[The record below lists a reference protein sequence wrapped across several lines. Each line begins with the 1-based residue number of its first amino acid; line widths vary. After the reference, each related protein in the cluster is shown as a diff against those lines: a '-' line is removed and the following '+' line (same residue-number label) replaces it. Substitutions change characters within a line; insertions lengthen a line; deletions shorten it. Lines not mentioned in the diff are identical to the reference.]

1 MAVGIT
7 RSIGATWK
15 MQDNYVERIMDNAAY
30 TAAHPDDTLVMA
42 GPPRVPLPKT
52 NTTPQGTDTSL
63 QKQLLAIGHL
73 QTVQFQQQKPTQPVM
88 AIGSGRSFFVSG
100 KAQGQATLGRLF
112 VNGRNLLRVLQHNAR
127 SPGGNPANALP
138 VQMMD
143 DRAAN
148 RYQSQFYVNLDSEL
162 YLIPMG
168 LGVIFR
174 DKIHDLLGGFY
185 TELVMITSYAIAFS
199 AGQNMILEQSNLVF
213 DRMLPFFET
222 DVMKYNVPK
231 ATIDKVMGFVDNKNA
246 QTGASLDAE
255 NEESTKGSAT
265 PV

>member
-1 MAVGIT
+1 MANYPIGIT
-7 RSIGATWK
+7 RSMGATWK

-42 GPPRVPLPKT
+42 GPPRMPLPKT
-52 NTTPQGTDTSL
+52 GSGDSSTSKSL
-63 QKQLLAIGHL
+63 QDQLLAIGHL

-112 VNGRNLLRVLQHNAR
+112 VNGRNLLRVLNHNAR
-127 SPGGNPANALP
+127 FHNLN
-138 VQMMD
+138 VQDMD

-148 RYQSQFYVNLDSEL
+148 RYQSQFYINLDSEL
-162 YLIPMG
+162 YLIPFG
-168 LGVIFR
+168 LGCIFR

-185 TELVMITSYAIAFS
+185 VELTMITSYAIAFS

-213 DRMLPFFET
+213 DRMKPFFET
-222 DVMKYNVPK
+222 DVMSYGV
-231 ATIDKVMGFVDNKNA
+231 DKTTLDNVMGFVDDRKA
-246 QTGASLDAE
+246 GTGVSLDAE
-255 NEESTKGSAT
+255 NEETTRGYATSA
-265 PV
+265 P

>member
-1 MAVGIT
+1 MANYVIGVT
-7 RSIGATWK
+7 RTIGQTWK
-15 MQDNYVERIMDNAAY
+15 MQDNYVERVMDNAAY

-42 GPPRVPLPKT
+42 GPGRSPKPPSSAST
-52 NTTPQGTDTSL
+52 NAGSSNSL
-63 QKQLLAIGHL
+63 QEQLLAIGHL

-112 VNGRNLLRVLQHNAR
+112 VNGRNLLRVLNHNAR
-127 SPGGNPANALP
+127 RNS
-138 VQMMD
+138 VDVSKMD

-148 RYQSQFYVNLDSEL
+148 KLQSQFYINLDSEL
-162 YLIPMG
+162 YLIPFG

-174 DKIHDLLGGFY
+174 DKIHDLIGGFY

-213 DRMLPFFET
+213 DRMLPFLDV
-222 DVMKYNVPK
+222 DVMTYGVPQS
-231 ATIDKVMGFVDNKNA
+231 TIDAVAGFVDTKNSN
-246 QTGASLDAE
+246 TGAFLDAE
-255 NEESTKGSAT
+255 GDGTNQSGFVTSA
-265 PV
+265 

>member
-1 MAVGIT
+1 MANYPIGIT
-7 RSIGATWK
+7 RSMGQTWR

-42 GPPRVPLPKT
+42 GPPRVPLPQT
-52 NTTPQGTDTSL
+52 GTSAGTSKSL
-63 QKQLLAIGHL
+63 QDQLLAIGHL
-73 QTVQFQQQKPTQPVM
+73 QTVQFQQQKPTQPMM

-112 VNGRNLLRVLQHNAR
+112 VNGRNLLRVLHHNAR
-127 SPGGNPANALP
+127 RNNLN
-138 VQMMD
+138 VQDMD

-148 RYQSQFYVNLDSEL
+148 RLQSQYYINLDSEL
-162 YLIPMG
+162 YLIPVG

-185 TELVMITSYAIAFS
+185 TELTMITSYAVAFS

-213 DRMLPFFET
+213 DRMKPFFET
-222 DVMKYNVPK
+222 DVMSYNVSK
-231 ATIDKVMGFVDNKNA
+231 ATLDNVMGFIDDRKA
-246 QTGASLDAE
+246 GTGASEDAE
-255 NEESTKGSAT
+255 NEESSKGYVST
-265 PV
+265 P

>member
-1 MAVGIT
+1 MGT
-7 RSIGATWK
+7 TWK

-52 NTTPQGTDTSL
+52 GTTEQGTDKSL

-112 VNGRNLLRVLQHNAR
+112 VNGRNLLRVLHHNAR
-127 SPGGNPANALP
+127 QNDLP
-138 VQMMD
+138 VEAMD

-148 RYQSQFYVNLDSEL
+148 RYKSQFYVNLDSEL

-222 DVMKYNVPK
+222 DVMKYDVPK
-231 ATIDKVMGFVDNKNA
+231 ATIDKVMGFVDKATDDA
-246 QTGASLDAE
+246 QK
-255 NEESTKGSAT
+255 EESTNGSWPTA
-265 PV
+265 

>member
-7 RSIGATWK
+7 RSIGPTWK

-42 GPPRVPLPKT
+42 GPPRVPLPKAGVAT
-52 NTTPQGTDTSL
+52 EGTSIQD
-63 QKQLLAIGHL
+63 QLLAIGHL

-127 SPGGNPANALP
+127 RRSLP
-138 VQMMD
+138 VQEMD

-185 TELVMITSYAIAFS
+185 VELSMITSYAIAFS

-222 DVMKYNVPK
+222 DVMKYEVPRT
-231 ATIDKVMGFVDNKNA
+231 TIDAVIGFVDNK
-246 QTGASLDAE
+246 TEPYGASVDAE
-255 NEESTKGSAT
+255 SDGVTFT
-265 PV
+265 PPQYTT

>member
-7 RSIGATWK
+7 RSMGATWK

-52 NTTPQGTDTSL
+52 STTSQGTDTSL

-127 SPGGNPANALP
+127 QYDLP
-138 VQMMD
+138 VQDMD

-148 RYQSQFYVNLDSEL
+148 RYKSQFYVNLDSEL

-222 DVMKYNVPK
+222 DIMKYDVPK
-231 ATIDKVMGFVDNKNA
+231 ATIDKVIGFVDKS
-246 QTGASLDAE
+246 TDDAE
-255 NEESTKGSAT
+255 KEESTTGSWPNA
-265 PV
+265 

>member
-1 MAVGIT
+1 MANYPIGIT
-7 RSIGATWK
+7 RSMGATWK

-52 NTTPQGTDTSL
+52 GSANTGGTSKSL
-63 QKQLLAIGHL
+63 QDQLLAIGHL

-112 VNGRNLLRVLQHNAR
+112 VNGRNLLRVLHHNAR
-127 SPGGNPANALP
+127 QNSLN
-138 VQMMD
+138 VQDMD

-148 RYQSQFYVNLDSEL
+148 RYQSQFYINLDSEL
-162 YLIPMG
+162 YLIPFG
-168 LGVIFR
+168 LGCIFR

-185 TELVMITSYAIAFS
+185 VELTMITSYAIAFS

-213 DRMLPFFET
+213 DRMKPFFET
-222 DVMKYNVPK
+222 DVMKYNVEK
-231 ATIDKVMGFVDNKNA
+231 TTLDNVMGFVDDRKSG
-246 QTGASLDAE
+246 TGASTDAE
-255 NEESTKGSAT
+255 NEETTKGYAST
-265 PV
+265 P

>member
-1 MAVGIT
+1 M
-7 RSIGATWK
+7 GATWQ
-15 MQDNYVERIMDNAAY
+15 MQDNYVERVMDNAAY

-52 NTTPQGTDTSL
+52 GTGTAPTPKSL
-63 QKQLLAIGHL
+63 QEQLLAIGHL

-112 VNGRNLLRVLQHNAR
+112 VNGRNLLRVLNHNAR
-127 SPGGNPANALP
+127 RNDLN
-138 VQMMD
+138 VQDMD

-148 RYQSQFYVNLDSEL
+148 RLKTQFYINLDSEL
-162 YLIPMG
+162 YLIPFG

-185 TELVMITSYAIAFS
+185 TELTMITSYAIAFS

-213 DRMLPFFET
+213 DRMQPFFET
-222 DVMKYNVPK
+222 DVMKYDV
-231 ATIDKVMGFVDNKNA
+231 AQTTIDAVIGFTDTTKA
-246 QTGASLDAE
+246 DAE
-255 NEESTKGSAT
+255 SKGSLKGFSAT
-265 PV
+265 V

>member
-1 MAVGIT
+1 MANYSIGIT
-7 RSIGATWK
+7 RSMGATWK
-15 MQDNYVERIMDNAAY
+15 MQDNYVERVMDNAAY

-52 NTTPQGTDTSL
+52 GSGTSGTSKSL
-63 QKQLLAIGHL
+63 QDQLLAIGHL

-112 VNGRNLLRVLQHNAR
+112 VNGRNLLRVLNHNAR
-127 SPGGNPANALP
+127 RSNLN
-138 VQMMD
+138 VHEMD

-148 RYQSQFYVNLDSEL
+148 RLQSQFYINLDSEL
-162 YLIPMG
+162 YLIPFG

-174 DKIHDLLGGFY
+174 DKVHDLLGGFY
-185 TELVMITSYAIAFS
+185 TELTMITSYAIAFS

-213 DRMLPFFET
+213 DRMKPFFET
-222 DVMKYNVPK
+222 DIMKYDVTK
-231 ATIDKVMGFVDNKNA
+231 ATLDSVMGFVD
-246 QTGASLDAE
+246 TVTTDAE
-255 NEESTKGSAT
+255 SRLGNTTNGFASTPPSAA
-265 PV
+265 V

>member
-1 MAVGIT
+1 MANYPIGIT
-7 RSIGATWK
+7 RSMGQTWR

-52 NTTPQGTDTSL
+52 GTAAGTSKSL
-63 QKQLLAIGHL
+63 QDQLLAVGHL
-73 QTVQFQQQKPTQPVM
+73 QTVQFQQQKPTQPMM

-112 VNGRNLLRVLQHNAR
+112 VNGRNLLRVLHHNAR
-127 SPGGNPANALP
+127 RNSLN
-138 VQMMD
+138 VQDMD

-148 RYQSQFYVNLDSEL
+148 RLESQYYINLDSEL
-162 YLIPMG
+162 YLIPVG

-174 DKIHDLLGGFY
+174 DKVHDLLGGFY
-185 TELVMITSYAIAFS
+185 TELTMITSYAVAFS

-213 DRMLPFFET
+213 DRMKPFFDT
-222 DVMKYNVPK
+222 DVMKYNVSK
-231 ATIDKVMGFVDNKNA
+231 ATLDAVMGFVDDRKDG
-246 QTGASLDAE
+246 TGASTDAE
-255 NEESTKGSAT
+255 GPGSLQGFVST
-265 PV
+265 P

>member
-7 RSIGATWK
+7 RSIGPTWK

-42 GPPRVPLPKT
+42 GPPRVPGVRGS
-52 NTTPQGTDTSL
+52 TTPQNQSKAL
-63 QKQLLAIGHL
+63 QDQLLAIGHL

-100 KAQGQATLGRLF
+100 KAQGQANLGRLF
-112 VNGRNLLRVLQHNAR
+112 VNGRNLLRILQHNAR
-127 SPGGNPANALP
+127 RNDMP
-138 VQMMD
+138 VEKMD

-162 YLIPMG
+162 YLVPMG

-185 TELVMITSYAIAFS
+185 VELTMITSYAIAFS

-222 DVMKYNVPK
+222 DYMKYDVPK
-231 ATIDKVMGFVDNKNA
+231 ATIDAVIGFVDKKST
-246 QTGASLDAE
+246 TGALSDAE
-255 NEESTKGSAT
+255 GDGTGSYVVRY
-265 PV
+265 P

>member
-7 RSIGATWK
+7 RSMGATWK

-52 NTTPQGTDTSL
+52 GTTATGTSPGL

-112 VNGRNLLRVLQHNAR
+112 VNRRNLLRVLHHNAR
-127 SPGGNPANALP
+127 ENDLP
-138 VQMMD
+138 VQDMD

-148 RYQSQFYVNLDSEL
+148 RYKSQFYVNLDSEL

-222 DVMKYNVPK
+222 DIMKYDVPK
-231 ATIDKVMGFVDNKNA
+231 ATIDKVMGFVDEKTT
-246 QTGASLDAE
+246 TGASKDAE
-255 NEESTKGSAT
+255 EEVTVKGSAT
-265 PV
+265 TA

>member
-7 RSIGATWK
+7 RSMGATWK

-52 NTTPQGTDTSL
+52 GTTSAGTDKSL

-127 SPGGNPANALP
+127 QHDLP
-138 VQMMD
+138 VQDMD

-148 RYQSQFYVNLDSEL
+148 RYKSQFYVNLDSEL

-174 DKIHDLLGGFY
+174 DKVHDLLGGFY

-222 DVMKYNVPK
+222 DIMKYDVPK
-231 ATIDKVMGFVDNKNA
+231 ATIDKVMGFVDDRIRPG
-246 QTGASLDAE
+246 TGASKDAE
-255 NEESTKGSAT
+255 EEETTKGSVT
-265 PV
+265 PA